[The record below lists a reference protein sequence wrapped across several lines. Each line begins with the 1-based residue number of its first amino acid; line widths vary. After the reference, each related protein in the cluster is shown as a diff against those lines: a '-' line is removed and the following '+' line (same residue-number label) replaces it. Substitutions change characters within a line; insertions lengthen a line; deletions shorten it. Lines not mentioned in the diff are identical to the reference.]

1 MRPLYFAVLFLGNVM
16 SFYAFERYS
25 ERLYETMEQNI
36 VIIKQKKDLEYY
48 MQISEID
55 KKQKELIH
63 NITNQIKMIYVFAK
77 DGNTKAILELTDS
90 IGAEMEKDSRM
101 VYCDNPVLN
110 SLLNEKRRE
119 AGKQGIHAD
128 FYVEPGVLL
137 QHVAPMDLISMLGN
151 LLDNAIRAAAE
162 TQGEKYIKSYI
173 YMKEVG
179 GFCVIKITNPFEN
192 IKHTQDGDFATTK
205 KDDGMHGI
213 GLHSVRRIAE
223 KYGGCLMCTAEDK
236 TFETV
241 LLISTDEEI

>member
-1 MRPLYFAVLFLGNVM
+1 M
-16 SFYAFERYS
+16 
-25 ERLYETMEQNI
+25 
-36 VIIKQKKDLEYY
+36 
-48 MQISEID
+48 
-55 KKQKELIH
+55 
-63 NITNQIKMIYVFAK
+63 
-77 DGNTKAILELTDS
+77 
-90 IGAEMEKDSRM
+90 
-101 VYCDNPVLN
+101 
-110 SLLNEKRRE
+110 
-119 AGKQGIHAD
+119 
-128 FYVEPGVLL
+128 
-137 QHVAPMDLISMLGN
+137 APMDLISMLGN

-223 KYGGCLMCTAEDK
+223 KYGGCLMCAAADK

-241 LLISTDEEI
+241 LLISTDKEI

>member
-1 MRPLYFAVLFLGNVM
+1 M

-90 IGAEMEKDSRM
+90 IGEEMEKDSRM

-119 AGKQGIHAD
+119 AGKQG
-128 FYVEPGVLL
+128 
-137 QHVAPMDLISMLGN
+137 S
-151 LLDNAIRAAAE
+151 R
-162 TQGEKYIKSYI
+162 
-173 YMKEVG
+173 
-179 GFCVIKITNPFEN
+179 GFI
-192 IKHTQDGDFATTK
+192 Q
-205 KDDGMHGI
+205 
-213 GLHSVRRIAE
+213 
-223 KYGGCLMCTAEDK
+223 
-236 TFETV
+236 TFM
-241 LLISTDEEI
+241 

>member
-1 MRPLYFAVLFLGNVM
+1 
-16 SFYAFERYS
+16 
-25 ERLYETMEQNI
+25 
-36 VIIKQKKDLEYY
+36 
-48 MQISEID
+48 
-55 KKQKELIH
+55 
-63 NITNQIKMIYVFAK
+63 MIYVFAK

-110 SLLNEKRRE
+110 SLLNEKD
-119 AGKQGIHAD
+119 GKQGIHTA

-205 KDDGMHGI
+205 KMMACMESDFIPCG
-213 GLHSVRRIAE
+213 GLQKNMV
-223 KYGGCLMCTAEDK
+223 D
-236 TFETV
+236 V
-241 LLISTDEEI
+241 

>member
-1 MRPLYFAVLFLGNVM
+1 
-16 SFYAFERYS
+16 
-25 ERLYETMEQNI
+25 
-36 VIIKQKKDLEYY
+36 
-48 MQISEID
+48 
-55 KKQKELIH
+55 
-63 NITNQIKMIYVFAK
+63 
-77 DGNTKAILELTDS
+77 
-90 IGAEMEKDSRM
+90 
-101 VYCDNPVLN
+101 
-110 SLLNEKRRE
+110 
-119 AGKQGIHAD
+119 
-128 FYVEPGVLL
+128 
-137 QHVAPMDLISMLGN
+137 MLGN

-241 LLISTDEEI
+241 LLISIDEEL